1 MKPNKNKSSISSGK
15 KVALYFT
22 LVLSIALVVLLF
34 AITNIFTENP
44 FHRKNFMLF
53 FLMILCIV
61 FAFTIWS
68 NYYKDKKK
76 KIDENT

>member
-1 MKPNKNKSSISSGK
+1 MVLDKNKSKISTSK

-22 LVLSIALVVLLF
+22 LVLSIALVVLIF
-34 AITNIFTENP
+34 AVTNIFTENP

-53 FLMILCIV
+53 LLMILCV
-61 FAFTIWS
+61 GFAFTIWS

-76 KIDENT
+76 KRNEN